1 MPDRHHTKTYQ
12 ELAML
17 LGQET
22 ADKLVTAY
30 RGQEL
35 HIPPIKKLTTNH
47 RLVLLLG
54 DDIARRL
61 CHYWGNTT
69 LTLPMQL
76 TKKIKQRN
84 ASIVEQYKAGATSN
98 QLAAGYAITSR
109 HVRKIVQQHNDA
121 QAKETYARMQYQLF
135 DH

>member
-1 MPDRHHTKTYQ
+1 MAETQTYQ

-17 LGQET
+17 LGHDAANNVVAQ
-22 ADKLVTAY
+22 Y

-35 HIPPIKKLTTNH
+35 HIPPLKRLSDNH

-76 TKKIKQRN
+76 TKKIKPRN
-84 ASIVEQYKAGATSN
+84 ESIVEKYKAGATSN
-98 QLAAGYAITSR
+98 QLAAEYSITSR

-121 QAKETYARMQYQLF
+121 KAKKAYALMQYQLF
-135 DH
+135 DS